1 MSKDI
6 GNNICKN
13 LSTKYSQEFDHVK
26 ECAADVLET
35 ASKREIPE
43 KAKATGDFIGNKIAH
58 KITKYSKLSSQNSS
72 ETIET
77 EIENG
82 EFYRKI
88 P

>member
-1 MSKDI
+1 MYLKQLQK
-6 GNNICKN
+6 GKFQ
-13 LSTKYSQEFDHVK
+13 K
-26 ECAADVLET
+26 
-35 ASKREIPE
+35 

-88 P
+88 PNILYIYIYIYIYIYALE